1 MNNLT
6 NKLII
11 VAGVILVL
19 LIVVTI
25 FISSFGKKTQSGKQP
40 TLVPTGF
47 FESTGERMKLTLS
60 ESELKQEVTEI
71 NSRLLSTGQVEKLD
85 EIKTKLPVST
95 NNFAL
100 GYSEIVG
107 QFYIQKKTP
116 QADTAVQKFFQDNNF
131 LDVYQKYPE
140 LFVTT
145 KLPIQQAISQA
156 EQNFTSKTSP
166 SSRGS
171 SNPDLPSLSFSE
183 FSSLMSALFNQDVK
197 KINQAIE
204 DSNKELEGRTQN
216 SSQGNNQ
223 SGNSGGSG
231 GGNKN
236 VGERTV
242 GKTTVPIKG
251 TLTPIQIAAVAVIAR
266 YGNTPTAKSINWTW
280 VTEATAVGLAESGGY
295 CCSGRTDTN
304 SWGLWQVDVGNAR
317 MNMSNTALY
326 DPLLNAQAMW
336 SIQGREIAMSQSRY
350 GTNWGAYWSTGR
362 PGASRFFKNA
372 EFYKPAQQA
381 AAQLKSQL

>member
-183 FSSLMSALFNQDVK
+183 FSSLIGSLFYQDTEKVK
-197 KINQAIE
+197 KALDE
-204 DSNKELEGRTQN
+204 SNKELEGQTTTGT
-216 SSQGNNQ
+216 SQQGGNLPSQ
-223 SGNSGGSG
+223 PYDG
-231 GGNKN
+231 GGTPQLKKIMS
-236 VGERTV
+236 V
-242 GKTTVPIKG
+242 IKAIPG
-251 TLTPIQIAAVAVIAR
+251 LTWGGVCANPAA
-266 YGNTPTAKSINWTW
+266 
-280 VTEATAVGLAESGGY
+280 GGHIP
-295 CCSGRTDTN
+295 N
-304 SWGLWQVDVGNAR
+304 SEHYHCNAVDVFGSETILDNAFADLLAAAKR
-317 MNMSNTALY
+317 DELPIHCLIYERHSYSRESNW
-326 DPLLNAQAMW
+326 AQHDY
-336 SIQGREIAMSQSRY
+336 S
-350 GTNWGAYWSTGR
+350 
-362 PGASRFFKNA
+362 GASTHDSHIHISGWPSVGGA
-372 EFYKPAQQA
+372 C
-381 AAQLKSQL
+381 